1 MESIAQ
7 SAVAGLIAAL
17 TATAILGSAKCV
29 RQWSAKRQDV
39 RYLRNLLTEGRKRV
53 LEAGDTF
60 HKGMNATSSGDA
72 LRAAQYNNM
81 VKRLGI
87 ALEKWMADLS
97 HDQRKDIFDALDWY
111 HTDSLQA
118 VKKDGKAVFID
129 IPDGRWP
136 TTEMSLEVA
145 NEKFEKLQSIMW
157 LKLGPH

>member
-1 MESIAQ
+1 M
-7 SAVAGLIAAL
+7 
-17 TATAILGSAKCV
+17 
-29 RQWSAKRQDV
+29 
-39 RYLRNLLTEGRKRV
+39 

-157 LKLGPH
+157 LKLEPH

>member
-1 MESIAQ
+1 MAGEHDYGKMESIAQ

-17 TATAILGSAKCV
+17 TATAILGFAKCV

-87 ALEKWMADLS
+87 ALEKWMVDLS

-118 VKKDGKAVFID
+118 VKKDGKSGFY
-129 IPDGRWP
+129 
-136 TTEMSLEVA
+136 
-145 NEKFEKLQSIMW
+145 
-157 LKLGPH
+157 

>member
-17 TATAILGSAKCV
+17 TATAILGFAKCV

-87 ALEKWMADLS
+87 ALEKWMVDLS

-136 TTEMSLEVA
+136 TTEMSLEVT

>member
-1 MESIAQ
+1 M
-7 SAVAGLIAAL
+7 
-17 TATAILGSAKCV
+17 
-29 RQWSAKRQDV
+29 
-39 RYLRNLLTEGRKRV
+39 

-118 VKKDGKAVFID
+118 VKKDGKAAFID
-129 IPDGRWP
+129 IPDYSRWKMAYNGDVIGSG
-136 TTEMSLEVA
+136 E
-145 NEKFEKLQSIMW
+145 
-157 LKLGPH
+157 

>member
-118 VKKDGKAVFID
+118 VKKVLGLWMEKRCLLIFQMEDG
-129 IPDGRWP
+129 
-136 TTEMSLEVA
+136 
-145 NEKFEKLQSIMW
+145 LQRRCHWKWRMRNSRNFSP
-157 LKLGPH
+157 LCG

>member
-7 SAVAGLIAAL
+7 SAVAGLIAAM
-17 TATAILGSAKCV
+17 TATAILGFAKCV

-81 VKRLGI
+81 VKLLSI
-87 ALEKWMADLS
+87 TLEKWMVNLS
-97 HDQRKDIFDALDWY
+97 HDQRKDVFDALDWY

-118 VKKDGKAVFID
+118 VKEDGKAVFVE

-136 TTEMSLEVA
+136 TTEMPLERAKENFREPSV
-145 NEKFEKLQSIMW
+145 
-157 LKLGPH
+157 H

>member
-1 MESIAQ
+1 MVRGKVESIAQ

-17 TATAILGSAKCV
+17 TATAILGFAKCV
-29 RQWSAKRQDV
+29 HQWSAKRQDV
-39 RYLRNLLTEGRKRV
+39 RYLRYLLTKGRKRV

-60 HKGMNATSSGDA
+60 YTGMNTTLSGDA

-87 ALEKWMADLS
+87 ALEKWMMNLS
-97 HDQRKDIFDALDWY
+97 HDQRKDVFDSLDWY

-118 VKKDGKAVFID
+118 VKKDGKAVFVE

-136 TTEMSLEVA
+136 TTEMPLERG
-145 NEKFEKLQSIMW
+145 L
-157 LKLGPH
+157 

>member
-17 TATAILGSAKCV
+17 TATAILGFAKCV

-87 ALEKWMADLS
+87 ALEKWMVDLS

-136 TTEMSLEVA
+136 TTELSLEVA

>member
-17 TATAILGSAKCV
+17 TATAILGFAKCV

-72 LRAAQYNNM
+72 LRSAQYNNM

-87 ALEKWMADLS
+87 ALEKWMVDLS